1 MPDDPL
7 TDGNDEPNF
16 FGQRYKRAWGNK
28 AALGGFIIALVGF
41 ILAVSSFGYLIYLAL
56 WAYFTGGR

>member
-1 MPDDPL
+1 MSWGDKDPYRL
-7 TDGNDEPNF
+7 PP
-16 FGQRYKRAWGNK
+16 NK